1 MKVFSL
7 SKEKDLY
14 IFAMCKK
21 FYVCYVISLV
31 IKLVFSSLIS
41 LVIKLVFSSLIG
53 LCYYFVL
60 TGTRCIG
67 KDFCFCPFF
76 SVALPYNN
84 H

>member
-1 MKVFSL
+1 
-7 SKEKDLY
+7 
-14 IFAMCKK
+14 MCRK
-21 FYVCYVISLV
+21 FYVCYIISLV
-31 IKLVFSSLIS
+31 IQLVFSSLIS
-41 LVIKLVFSSLIG
+41 LIS

-76 SVALPYNN
+76 SVVLSHNKNN

>member
-1 MKVFSL
+1 
-7 SKEKDLY
+7 
-14 IFAMCKK
+14 MCRK
-21 FYVCYVISLV
+21 FYVCYIISLV
-31 IKLVFSSLIS
+31 IQLVFSSLIS
-41 LVIKLVFSSLIG
+41 

-76 SVALPYNN
+76 SVVLSHNKNN

>member
-14 IFAMCKK
+14 IFAMCRK
-21 FYVCYVISLV
+21 FYVCYIISLV
-31 IKLVFSSLIS
+31 IQLVFSSLIS
-41 LVIKLVFSSLIG
+41 

-76 SVALPYNN
+76 SVVLSHNKNN